1 MAVKRFYKQ
10 TVNYRVDTNNTFR
23 IKKKKILM
31 SSVKV

>member
-23 IKKKKILM
+23 IKKKDFNVF
-31 SSVKV
+31 S